1 MNLKRYR
8 VKNIKE
14 ALAFIKRDLGPD
26 ALIVSTRQVKEGK
39 GAFGMFGKTMLEV
52 TAAASEAKNSSAHAK
67 AAGTKAVEKYRHDS
81 EISEATIANTFL
93 PSQNKSTLS
102 ISDETRKIMLPI
114 KEELKGI
121 RLTLGNLSDH
131 SDTFNSHMMG
141 QLKNE
146 LGEMRHM
153 LHLLASRS
161 NSLSE
166 PDLPENLLL
175 LYQQMKFSGLEEK
188 FARRIVLEA
197 QRNMTE
203 DDAENYAYVK
213 IFIARMLMKII
224 KITKECVISKKDK
237 NFKVIARS
245 DAKSVEGIDKMI
257 DRCKSYVDAGA
268 EIIFPEALHDEKE
281 FEKVRKSL
289 NCYLLANMT
298 EFGKSK
304 LLNYK
309 ELENIGYNIVI
320 YPVTTQ
326 RLAMKNV
333 EDGLRA
339 IFDDGH
345 QNNIIDK
352 MQTRKRLYDLVEYE
366 KYNSLDEKI
375 YNFSTEGHE

>member
-1 MNLKRYR
+1 MHFVKKKTEEKREEFDKKLKSKKILR
-8 VKNIKE
+8 VPGAYNPLTAKVIEEIGYDAVYVSGGVMSN
-14 ALAFIKRDLGPD
+14 DLGYPD
-26 ALIVSTRQVKEGK
+26 IGLTTLKDVSNRANQIARVTNLPTIVDIDTGFKSCKETIETFES
-39 GAFGMFGKTMLEV
+39 FGITGVHIEDQIAQKRCGHLENKELV
-52 TAAASEAKNSSAHAK
+52 T
-67 AAGTKAVEKYRHDS
+67 
-81 EISEATIANTFL
+81 
-93 PSQNKSTLS
+93 
-102 ISDETRKIMLPI
+102 
-114 KEELKGI
+114 KEEMIK
-121 RLTLGNLSDH
+121 
-131 SDTFNSHMMG
+131 
-141 QLKNE
+141 
-146 LGEMRHM
+146 
-153 LHLLASRS
+153 
-161 NSLSE
+161 
-166 PDLPENLLL
+166 
-175 LYQQMKFSGLEEK
+175 
-188 FARRIVLEA
+188 
-197 QRNMTE
+197 
-203 DDAENYAYVK
+203 K
-213 IFIARMLMKII
+213 I
-224 KITKECVISKKDK
+224 KECVNSKKDK